1 MPFLILELP
10 TPLNKKDIWT
20 KESNGTYDYVDDK
33 KIILDKQEHLIYKIW
48 GGAILVIALF
58 IYLFGLLVSDK
69 GIATSGYIGI
79 LIMVGISIPFFIYGF
94 TAPQK
99 WYVYNR
105 EQGLIT
111 FPEWFYKPDTTL
123 PFTKGKFTWFGNGGT
138 SGALRIELYVARGE
152 SKKGALLVTHHEI
165 GEASESWSFIV
176 WYMDKNRSLPPGDA
190 FDAYREADFERRKAE
205 GFSPPLLFKI
215 PFNVKKGSSNS
226 KDDDGIINI
235 KLSNNKGFKI
245 VNSTEIKTK
254 YGSIIEVEIEI
265 DAQEK
270 VDTYLNFYSSDNKD
284 DTWNA
289 GEYENVY
296 CGCFKLTFDY
306 CVCTD
311 WSAVAPIIPK
321 GKFIGWGHTG
331 ITQNCYHYSLEQ
343 LRQAG
348 HWVKSERWNKKWD
361 GTKEV
366 NDHIYQIFLE
376 TDVAGMT
383 KGVQKDQFKKGVE
396 YLKKTI
402 KNKIPVMVGVD
413 DDVKLS
419 NDDETTEHFVVIVGM
434 GSDTNGNY
442 FLFYDNA
449 VPNSSVGASSDN
461 KLYCKCKDSKLE
473 GTGSLLNRY
482 IQINTSKK
490 KYVVTQ
496 IRETK

>member
-1 MPFLILELP
+1 MEFTAKVNAEGKAFVKF
-10 TPLNKKDIWT
+10 LNKTVESDWDEFLPIISFNSSKFDKKNGEVSKT
-20 KESNGTYDYVDDK
+20 KESCTLSSH
-33 KIILDKQEHLIYKIW
+33 LDSN
-48 GGAILVIALF
+48 VIKVQNLQTEKRN
-58 IYLFGLLVSDK
+58 I
-69 GIATSGYIGI
+69 
-79 LIMVGISIPFFIYGF
+79 
-94 TAPQK
+94 
-99 WYVYNR
+99 
-105 EQGLIT
+105 
-111 FPEWFYKPDTTL
+111 
-123 PFTKGKFTWFGNGGT
+123 
-138 SGALRIELYVARGE
+138 
-152 SKKGALLVTHHEI
+152 
-165 GEASESWSFIV
+165 
-176 WYMDKNRSLPPGDA
+176 
-190 FDAYREADFERRKAE
+190 
-205 GFSPPLLFKI
+205 KI
-215 PFNVKKGSSNS
+215 PFNVKKGSSDS

-245 VNSTEIKTK
+245 VNSTKIKTK

-265 DAQEK
+265 DAKEK
-270 VDTYLNFYSSDNKD
+270 VDTYLNFYSVDNKD
-284 DTWNA
+284 DTWNT

-311 WSAVAPIIPK
+311 WSTVAPIIPK

-376 TDVAGMT
+376 ADVAGMT